1 MDKKNTIIGALLIAA
16 AIGLMFWD
24 AHRRQEITPPVA
36 QQPIAQTQNT
46 PAVPAAQ
53 PKPVAAE
60 PAKNAPAEPE
70 KIFTIE
76 NAMLKLNISSHNGAL
91 KTVELKTQPT
101 SLSDSAPVVFNEG
114 SPVPAL
120 RMASPSGIRGV
131 EPIPFDISF
140 SVESE
145 TEDPAAQTRTLTLL
159 GKKDGLEIRRIY
171 TLSSDAQGEGLRD
184 PYLVNHDIKIKRISG
199 DATAFP
205 LLLSTGMLPPTEGDR
220 ANIFLNASWY
230 NGDDYEKCSPNE
242 FKDSSGF
249 LGLGAHRALPDFEAT
264 VGRSDP
270 LSFVAVTNQYFASV
284 IGFAEKTTRPIA
296 SRVFVFP
303 QKLPADEQ
311 INGTTLTTQAYAQ
324 LDVPALQIGQTANIS
339 LHYFVGPKEYTR
351 LSELNGEIEG
361 IDHVVQFTN
370 LFGII
375 SVDWL
380 CKILVVVMNAI
391 HGILP
396 ASAWSWGW
404 AILVMTLIV
413 KGITWPLTMAQQRSA
428 KKMQHFSE
436 PMKQIREKH
445 KDNPQ
450 KMQQEMMKLYRDNKI
465 NPLAGCFPV
474 LIQIPIFFGM
484 YCAFQTCAEL
494 RLQSFLWISDLS
506 MPDLIPG
513 MENVTIPLIGA
524 HIHLLPILM
533 GLTMLINMAM
543 TPMPNAQPGQKNM
556 FYIMMAII
564 PVICYSMPSALT
576 LYWTV
581 QNILTIFQTQIVR
594 RSRDDDSTGKSD
606 TGRVDIIPP
615 SKKKGRG
622 KGIPAVR

>member
-24 AHRRQEITPPVA
+24 ADNRAKA
-36 QQPIAQTQNT
+36 QANAPAPSVVQTQNN
-46 PAVPAAQ
+46 VPA
-53 PKPVAAE
+53 P
-60 PAKNAPAEPE
+60 APAAPAAPATEAPAPKAPQEPE
-70 KIFTIE
+70 KIFSLE
-76 NAMLKLNISSHNGAL
+76 NSTLKLNISSHNGAL

-101 SLSDSAPVVFNEG
+101 SLEDSAPVVFNEG
-114 SPVPAL
+114 SSVPAL
-120 RMASPSGIRGV
+120 RLASPSGIRGV
-131 EPIPFDISF
+131 EPIPFDINF
-140 SVESE
+140 AVESE
-145 TEDPAAQTRTLTLL
+145 TEDSAKQTRTLTLV
-159 GKKDGLEIRRIY
+159 GKKDGLEFRRIY
-171 TLSSDAQGEGLRD
+171 TLSLDAQGEGSRD
-184 PYLVNHDIKIKRISG
+184 PYLVNHDIKIKRVSG
-199 DATAFP
+199 AAAAFP
-205 LLLSTGMLPPTEGDR
+205 LLVSTGMLPPTQGDR

-230 NGDDYEKCSPNE
+230 NGDDYEKFSPSE

-249 LGLGAHRALPDFEAT
+249 FGLGAHRALPDFEAT
-264 VGRSDP
+264 IGHADP

-284 IGFAEKTTRPIA
+284 IGFAENTTRPIA

-303 QKLPADEQ
+303 QKLPAEDQ
-311 INGTTLTTQAYAQ
+311 INDITLTTEAYAQ
-324 LDVPALQIGQTANIS
+324 LDVPALQVGQTANIT
-339 LHYFVGPKEYTR
+339 LHYFIGPKEYTR
-351 LSELNGEIEG
+351 LAELNDTIDG
-361 IDHVVQFTN
+361 IDNVVQFTS

-396 ASAWSWGW
+396 ASAWAWGW

-428 KKMQHFSE
+428 KKMQQFSE
-436 PMKQIREKH
+436 PMKQIREKY

-494 RLQSFLWISDLS
+494 RLQGFLWISDLS

-513 MENVTIPLIGA
+513 MEDVTIPLIGA
-524 HIHLLPILM
+524 QIHLLPILM
-533 GLTMLINMAM
+533 GATMLLNMAM
-543 TPMPNAQPGQKNM
+543 MPMPNAQPGQKNM

-576 LYWTV
+576 LYWTM
-581 QNILTIFQTQIVR
+581 QNILTIFQTWLVR
-594 RSRDDDSTGKSD
+594 RSRDKDSAGGTGK
-606 TGRVDIIPP
+606 VDIIPP
-615 SKKKGRG
+615 TKKKGRG
-622 KGIPAVR
+622 KGIPAR

>member
-16 AIGLMFWD
+16 AFGLMFWD
-24 AHRRQEITPPVA
+24 AHNRAEMPPPAPQPTVTQTQTPAPVSVA
-36 QQPIAQTQNT
+36 QASG
-46 PAVPAAQ
+46 
-53 PKPVAAE
+53 VAE
-60 PAKNAPAEPE
+60 APAPKAPQEPE
-70 KIFTIE
+70 KIFSVE
-76 NAMLKLNISSHNGAL
+76 NATLKLNISSHNGAV

-101 SLSDSAPVVFNEG
+101 SLEDSAPVVFNEG

-120 RMASPSGIRGV
+120 RMASPSGVRGV
-131 EPIPFDISF
+131 EPIPFDVNF
-140 SVESE
+140 VVESS
-145 TEDPAAQTRTLTLL
+145 TEDTAKQTRTLTLL

-171 TLSSDAQGEGLRD
+171 TLSLDAEGEGVRD
-184 PYLVNHDIKIKRISG
+184 PYLVNHDIKIKRVSG
-199 DATAFP
+199 NPTAFP
-205 LLLSTGMLPPTEGDR
+205 LLISTGMLPPTEGDR

-230 NGDDYEKCSPNE
+230 NGEDYEKCTPSE

-249 LGLGAHRALPDFEAT
+249 LGLGAHRALPDFEVP
-264 VGRSDP
+264 VGHEDP

-284 IGFAEKTTRPIA
+284 VGFAENTTRPIA
-296 SRVFVFP
+296 SRVFVYP
-303 QKLPADEQ
+303 QVLPLAEQ
-311 INGTTLTTQAYAQ
+311 LNDLTLTTQAYAQ
-324 LDVPALQIGQTANIS
+324 LDVPALQIGQTANIT
-339 LHYFVGPKEYTR
+339 LHYFIGPKEYTR
-351 LSELNGEIEG
+351 LAELDDTIEG
-361 IDHVVQFTN
+361 IGNVVQFTS

-391 HGILP
+391 HDILP
-396 ASAWSWGW
+396 TGAWSWGW

-413 KGITWPLTMAQQRSA
+413 KGVTWPLTMAQQRSA
-428 KKMQHFSE
+428 KKMQQFSE
-436 PMKQIREKH
+436 PMKQIREKY

-513 MENVTIPLIGA
+513 MEDMTIPLIGA
-524 HIHLLPILM
+524 QIHLLPILM
-533 GLTMLINMAM
+533 GATMLANMAM

-564 PVICYSMPSALT
+564 PIVCYTMPSALT
-576 LYWTV
+576 LYWTM
-581 QNILTIFQTQIVR
+581 QNILTIFQTWLVR
-594 RSRDDDSTGKSD
+594 RSRDKDASGSAGK
-606 TGRVDIIPP
+606 VDIIPP
-615 SKKKGRG
+615 TKKKGRG
-622 KGIPAVR
+622 KGLPAR

>member
-1 MDKKNTIIGALLIAA
+1 MDKKNTIIGALLIAT

-24 AHRRQEITPPVA
+24 ARNRSEMPPPA
-36 QQPIAQTQNT
+36 PKPAIAQTQNVSPAPVVTQT
-46 PAVPAAQ
+46 PNATAVPVV
-53 PKPVAAE
+53 K
-60 PAKNAPAEPE
+60 APQEPE
-70 KIFTIE
+70 KIFSLE
-76 NAMLKLNISSHNGAL
+76 NSTLKLNISSHNGAL

-101 SLSDSAPVVFNEG
+101 SLEDSAPVVFNEG

-120 RMASPSGIRGV
+120 RMASPSGVRGV
-131 EPIPFDISF
+131 EPIPFDVNF
-140 SVESE
+140 VVESS
-145 TEDPAAQTRTLTLL
+145 TEDSAKQTRTLTLL

-171 TLSSDAQGEGLRD
+171 TLSLDEKGEGLRD
-184 PYLVNHDIKIKRISG
+184 PYLVNHDIKIKRVSG
-199 DATAFP
+199 EAKAFP

-230 NGDDYEKCSPNE
+230 NGDDYEKCPPSE

-264 VGRSDP
+264 VGHADP
-270 LSFVAVTNQYFASV
+270 LSFVAVTNQYFAGV
-284 IGFAEKTTRPIA
+284 IGFAESTRPIA

-303 QKLPADEQ
+303 QKLPPAEQ
-311 INGTTLTTQAYAQ
+311 INDITLTTQAYAQ
-324 LDVPALQIGQTANIS
+324 LDVPALNIGQTANIA

-351 LSELNGEIEG
+351 LAELNDTIDG
-361 IDHVVQFTN
+361 IDNVVQFTS

-391 HGILP
+391 HNLLP
-396 ASAWSWGW
+396 TSAWAWGW
-404 AILVMTLIV
+404 SILVMTLIV

-428 KKMQHFSE
+428 KKMQQFSE
-436 PMKQIREKH
+436 PMKQIREKY

-494 RLQSFLWISDLS
+494 RLQGFLWISDLS

-513 MENVTIPLIGA
+513 MEDATIPLIGA
-524 HIHLLPILM
+524 QIHLLPILM
-533 GLTMLINMAM
+533 GATMLANMAM

-564 PVICYSMPSALT
+564 PVICYTMPSALT
-576 LYWTV
+576 LYWTM
-581 QNILTIFQTQIVR
+581 QNILTIFQTWLVR
-594 RSRDDDSTGKSD
+594 RSRDKDSSGTTG
-606 TGRVDIIPP
+606 GVEIIPP
-615 SKKKGRG
+615 TKKKGRG
-622 KGIPAVR
+622 KGLPVR